1 MKKKKKKSME
11 YPQGQNFKLGI
22 DLTDYPLNIG
32 LGAKLDGE
40 DVKEMDKLSDGHIQ
54 AALNAL
60 DSIRADMIIELRRR
74 ISAQLERRMSEWD
87 NPATGQDGED
97 DKKNSYYN

>member
-1 MKKKKKKSME
+1 MMKKNE
-11 YPQGQNFKLGI
+11 DFPQGQDFKLGI
-22 DLTDYPLNIG
+22 DLTDFPLNIG
-32 LGAKLDGE
+32 LGAKLDGK
-40 DVKEMDKLSDGHIQ
+40 DVKGMEGLSNGHIQ

-97 DKKNSYYN
+97 DKKNPYYN